1 MGIVKY
7 FIKSILRL
15 IKIKKEE
22 GCRMSGSMGK
32 KKELMVQMLTATVG
46 SLMFAIGVNLII
58 VPLGLYNGGFMGIAQ
73 LMRTGIVDFMHIP
86 VPGNFDLAGI
96 IYWVLNIPLFYMGF
110 RIMGKEFAVKTLLT
124 VTIQSVF
131 LVLVPIPETP
141 IIGDTLTACIIGG
154 LIAGTGVGLVLRG
167 RSSGGGQDIIGVC
180 CSKKYPNVSVGKI
193 NILMNIFVYLI
204 CLFLFNI
211 EIVAYSFIYTTVL
224 SMAIDRVHIQ
234 NINTSVMIFTK
245 KLGISQAIMDQMGRG
260 VTNWDGAGA
269 YTNKTAYILLVM
281 ISKYEVTQIKQIVHS
296 IDPNAFMIFTEGCS
310 VDGNFEKRL

>member
-1 MGIVKY
+1 MG
-7 FIKSILRL
+7 
-15 IKIKKEE
+15 KIIHT
-22 GCRMSGSMGK
+22 K
-32 KKELMVQMLTATVG
+32 KKELAVQMTYAVGG
-46 SLMFAIGVNLII
+46 SLMFAIGVNLLI

-73 LMRTGIVDFMHIP
+73 LMRTAAVDFMHVP
-86 VPGNFDLAGI
+86 VPSGLDLSGI
-96 IYWVLNIPLFYMGF
+96 IYFFLNLPLFYMGF
-110 RIMGKEFAVKTLLT
+110 RIMGKEFAVKTLIT
-124 VTIQSVF
+124 VAVQSLW
-131 LVLVPIPETP
+131 LVVIPIPSSP
-141 IIGDTLTACIIGG
+141 IIGDYLTACIIGG

-193 NILMNIFVYLI
+193 NIMMNIVVYVI
-204 CLFLFNI
+204 CLFMFNI

-245 KLGISQAIMDQMGRG
+245 KLGISQAILEQTGRG
-260 VTNWDGAGA
+260 VTNWDGEGA
-269 YTNKTAYILLVM
+269 YTHKTSYILFVL
-281 ISKYEVTQIKQIVHS
+281 ISKYEIAQIKEIVHS

>member
-1 MGIVKY
+1 MEKAAQTN
-7 FIKSILRL
+7 
-15 IKIKKEE
+15 
-22 GCRMSGSMGK
+22 
-32 KKELMVQMLTATVG
+32 KKELAVQMTYAVGG
-46 SLMFAIGVNLII
+46 SLMFAIGVNLLI

-73 LMRTGIVDFMHIP
+73 LMRTVVVDFMHVP
-86 VPGNFDLAGI
+86 VPSGLDLSGI
-96 IYWVLNIPLFYMGF
+96 IYFFLNLPLFYMGL
-110 RIMGKEFAVKTLLT
+110 RIMGKEFAVKTLIT
-124 VTIQSVF
+124 VAVQSLW
-131 LVLVPIPETP
+131 LVLIPIPSSP
-141 IIGDTLTACIIGG
+141 IIGDYLTACIIGG

-193 NILMNIFVYLI
+193 NIIMNIFVYVI
-204 CLFLFNI
+204 CLFMFNI

-245 KLGISQAIMDQMGRG
+245 KLGISQAILDQTGRG
-260 VTNWDGAGA
+260 VTNWDGEGA
-269 YTNKTAYILLVM
+269 YTRKTSYILFVM
-281 ISKYEVTQIKQIVHS
+281 ISKYEITQIKEIVHS

>member
-1 MGIVKY
+1 
-7 FIKSILRL
+7 
-15 IKIKKEE
+15 
-22 GCRMSGSMGK
+22 MGK
-32 KKELMVQMLTATVG
+32 MSKAQKKELAIQMTYAIIG
-46 SLMFAIGVNLII
+46 SLMFAIGVNLLI

-73 LMRTGIVDFMHIP
+73 LIRTVIVDFMHVP
-86 VPGNFDLAGI
+86 VPKGLDLAGI
-96 IYWVLNIPLFYMGF
+96 IYFFLNIPLFYMGL
-110 RIMGKEFAVKTLLT
+110 RIMGKAFAVKTLIT
-124 VTIQSVF
+124 VAVQSLW
-131 LVLVPIPETP
+131 LVLIPIPSTP
-141 IIGDTLTACIIGG
+141 IIGDYITACIIGG

-193 NILMNIFVYLI
+193 NIMMNIFVYVI
-204 CLFLFNI
+204 CLFMFNI

-245 KLGISQAIMDQMGRG
+245 KLGISQAILDQTGRG
-260 VTNWDGAGA
+260 VTNWDGEGA
-269 YTNKTAYILLVM
+269 YTHKTSYILFVM
-281 ISKYEVTQIKQIVHS
+281 ISKYEVAQIKEIVHS

>member
-1 MGIVKY
+1 MGN
-7 FIKSILRL
+7 R
-15 IKIKKEE
+15 E
-22 GCRMSGSMGK
+22 RAK
-32 KKELMVQMLTATVG
+32 KKELAIQMTYAVIG
-46 SLMFAIGVNLII
+46 SLMFAIGVNLLI

-73 LMRTGIVDFMHIP
+73 LMRTAVVDFMHVP
-86 VPGNFDLAGI
+86 VPKGLDLSGI
-96 IYWVLNIPLFYMGF
+96 IYFFLNIPLLYMGL
-110 RIMGKEFAVKTLLT
+110 RIMGKAFAIKTLIT
-124 VTIQSVF
+124 VAVQSLW
-131 LVLVPIPETP
+131 LVLIPIPSTP
-141 IIGDTLTACIIGG
+141 IIEDYLTACIIGG

-193 NILMNIFVYLI
+193 NILMNVFVYVI

-245 KLGISQAIMDQMGRG
+245 KLGISQAILEQTGRG
-260 VTNWDGAGA
+260 VTNWDGEGA
-269 YTNKTAYILLVM
+269 YTHKTSYILFVL
-281 ISKYEVTQIKQIVHS
+281 ISKYEVAQIKEIVHS